1 MHSLISNNTQ
11 HNTTSPVENWTSV
24 YSVVRW
30 IQLIMAVLSILGA
43 GSIILYTFF
52 QRLMR
57 KPEIKP
63 LLLLSV
69 ADLLL
74 AVSWLSGAFLFSQGC
89 ESSATCYN
97 LHTVEQ
103 MLYMA
108 SFFYTLNYVGALY
121 FGLKEKYHR
130 RINGFPAQ
138 CPANTYPHSTA
149 TAIVSCVLP
158 VLLTA
163 PVFITGNMEHCYTNL
178 TKPYRCLLMHTEAL
192 YLHPALEGEHV
203 ATACRFT
210 RDYSISIFLATFL
223 FTLLG
228 IVVLMVKA
236 QSLYKRFVTSHGVF
250 GDQHWATLRVL
261 RRRMILYPSAFF
273 CCWGPATFL
282 ATMMLIKPQAVEGGV
297 GVVLYILQA
306 FTSASQGLL
315 NCLVYGWTQ
324 QHFRSLGTA
333 TRRDADTQTPLLRS
347 QKRRDYSALS
357 CSVERFQGV

>member
-1 MHSLISNNTQ
+1 MQRFISNNTQ
-11 HNTTSPVENWTSV
+11 HNTTSPTENWTSV
-24 YSVVRW
+24 YSIVRW
-30 IQLIMAVLSILGA
+30 IQLVMAILSMLGA

-52 QRLMR
+52 QNLMR
-57 KPEIKP
+57 KPEVKP
-63 LLLLSV
+63 LVLLSV
-69 ADLLL
+69 TDLLL
-74 AVSWLSGAFLFSQGC
+74 ALSWLTGAFLFSQGC

-121 FGLKEKYHR
+121 TGLKEKYRR

-138 CPANTYPHSTA
+138 SAASTSSFGIM

-163 PVFITGNMEHCYTNL
+163 PVFVTGNMKRCYTNH
-178 TKPYRCLLMHTEAL
+178 TKPYRCLLMHTDAL
-192 YLHPALEGEHV
+192 YLSSGLEGEDV
-203 ATACRFT
+203 AAACKFT
-210 RDYSISIFLATFL
+210 RIYSTAMFLATFF

-228 IVVLMVKA
+228 IVVLMAKA
-236 QSLYKRFVTSHGVF
+236 RSLYRRFVTCHGF
-250 GDQHWATLRVL
+250 LGDQQWATLRVL
-261 RRRMILYPSAFF
+261 KGRMVLYPSAFF

-282 ATMMLIKPQAVEGGV
+282 ATMMLIKPDAVEGGV
-297 GVVLYILQA
+297 GVFLYIVQA
-306 FTSASQGLL
+306 CTSASQGLL

-324 QHFRSLGTA
+324 KHFRSLGTT

-347 QKRRDYSALS
+347 QKRRDYSAL
-357 CSVERFQGV
+357 CSVDRFQGV